1 MDGDNDDWQVYEEH
15 SFVTAAHQIGVR
27 LVDDALGPVM
37 LGLNRNPLGFRKVP
51 TFSDIYFARTKFRI
65 LNGDVLPSL
74 TLWFRPKQEARSVA
88 LLYVELSRPN
98 EMMAFDEDYS

>member
-1 MDGDNDDWQVYEEH
+1 MDGANDNWQVYEEN
-15 SFVTAAHQIGVR
+15 SFITAAHKVGVR
-27 LVDDALGPVM
+27 LVDDALGPVK

-65 LNGDVLPSL
+65 LRGDVLPSL
-74 TLWFRPKQEARSVA
+74 TLWFRPNSEQRTVA

-98 EMMAFDEDYS
+98 EMMAFDEDH